1 MLLRSSICRSSRL
14 LIALFILTVNVLTL
28 ALFFTVASPV
38 QAAGMIE
45 VTILEDEDPIGATDG
60 NCSLREAISAANTD
74 SAVDSCAAGSG
85 PDFITFSG
93 GISGGVIVLSATLNV
108 NTPITITGPIEINGN
123 GSERMFT
130 LASSNSD
137 LTLVNL
143 TLRDGFTSGAGGAV
157 SLSTA
162 SAKLTTLSVNFT
174 ENSANGDGGAINSG
188 GILNIV
194 GSSFISNTADAEDD
208 GTGSG
213 GAIYTT
219 GSDPIFIGGT
229 VFTANTAGEDGG
241 AIHRSGSS
249 TGDPMDI
256 QDAIF
261 ALNVASGED
270 TGGGAIF
277 NAHSSPMNI
286 LRSVFQGNVSNQGP
300 GGAIYN
306 NINATLVITDSA
318 FEANESGGISL
329 VSGKGGAIYNEENLT
344 ITRAFFATN
353 ASLLDGDGGAIYND
367 KVGIAQVS
375 NSTFYL
381 NGAGIGRGGA
391 IFNTDSNNLVS
402 DSTVSLINVTLADNQ
417 AMTGTALFNDD
428 EAITLVN
435 TIVANGSQPGG
446 LCAATSDSPPVADSG
461 YNLDN
466 ADSCELNATGSLT
479 TTDPMLESP
488 GFNGGALA
496 TLFTMALK
504 PASPA
509 LDAADNA
516 TCAADPV
523 SNVDQR
529 GEPRPLDGDA
539 VPGAVCDMGAYEYD
553 PGTTAITLSNTET
566 TGVVRS
572 RIWTV
577 LAVILALVTSGL
589 WHRQRR
595 QRIVIQRQST

>member
-1 MLLRSSICRSSRL
+1 
-14 LIALFILTVNVLTL
+14 
-28 ALFFTVASPV
+28 
-38 QAAGMIE
+38 
-45 VTILEDEDPIGATDG
+45 
-60 NCSLREAISAANTD
+60 
-74 SAVDSCAAGSG
+74 
-85 PDFITFSG
+85 
-93 GISGGVIVLSATLNV
+93 
-108 NTPITITGPIEINGN
+108 
-123 GSERMFT
+123 
-130 LASSNSD
+130 
-137 LTLVNL
+137 
-143 TLRDGFTSGAGGAV
+143 
-157 SLSTA
+157 
-162 SAKLTTLSVNFT
+162 
-174 ENSANGDGGAINSG
+174 
-188 GILNIV
+188 
-194 GSSFISNTADAEDD
+194 
-208 GTGSG
+208 
-213 GAIYTT
+213 
-219 GSDPIFIGGT
+219 
-229 VFTANTAGEDGG
+229 
-241 AIHRSGSS
+241 
-249 TGDPMDI
+249 
-256 QDAIF
+256 
-261 ALNVASGED
+261 
-270 TGGGAIF
+270 
-277 NAHSSPMNI
+277 
-286 LRSVFQGNVSNQGP
+286 
-300 GGAIYN
+300 
-306 NINATLVITDSA
+306 
-318 FEANESGGISL
+318 
-329 VSGKGGAIYNEENLT
+329 
-344 ITRAFFATN
+344 
-353 ASLLDGDGGAIYND
+353 
-367 KVGIAQVS
+367 
-375 NSTFYL
+375 
-381 NGAGIGRGGA
+381 
-391 IFNTDSNNLVS
+391 
-402 DSTVSLINVTLADNQ
+402 
-417 AMTGTALFNDD
+417 MTGTALFNDD

-539 VPGAVCDMGAYEYD
+539 VPGAVCDMGAHEYD